1 MVFGRSMP
9 GGFMP
14 GANEPCPMPKL
25 TYASASARCQ
35 ASSPRDR
42 PPASGRKSYWPGGKA
57 FSSTTVFLASRS
69 QTSRN
74 VCSSLPGID
83 EYSPLKVGRIP
94 RNKLTARPAPTS
106 DRNNHLISEWCT
118 RRHMSVLERCGSNQI
133 VATAKAARDGQEKH
147 DSANGTRA
155 GEFPDR
161 RPTRRRNARTL
172 ARPPHS
178 CMEHQRRR

>member
-1 MVFGRSMP
+1 MP

-35 ASSPRDR
+35 ASSPSDR

-106 DRNNHLISEWCT
+106 DRNTHLISEWCT
-118 RRHMSVLERCGSNQI
+118 RRHMSVLERCGSNQLI
-133 VATAKAARDGQEKH
+133 ATGQSCPRWPRSEEHTSELQSLAYLVCRLLLEKKKKK
-147 DSANGTRA
+147 
-155 GEFPDR
+155 
-161 RPTRRRNARTL
+161 RNI
-172 ARPPHS
+172 
-178 CMEHQRRR
+178 

>member
-1 MVFGRSMP
+1 IVFGRSMP

-35 ASSPRDR
+35 ASSPSER

-83 EYSPLKVGRIP
+83 EYSPLKVG
-94 RNKLTARPAPTS
+94 TS
-106 DRNNHLISEWCT
+106 DRNDHLISAWCT
-118 RRHMSVLERCGSNQI
+118 RRHMSVLERCGSNQL

-147 DSANGTRA
+147 DSANGHA
-155 GEFPDR
+155 
-161 RPTRRRNARTL
+161 
-172 ARPPHS
+172 S
-178 CMEHQRRR
+178 W

>member
-1 MVFGRSMP
+1 MP

-35 ASSPRDR
+35 ASSPSDR

-94 RNKLTARPAPTS
+94 RNKLTARPAPTLGAALQHS
-106 DRNNHLISEWCT
+106 LSRKT
-118 RRHMSVLERCGSNQI
+118 
-133 VATAKAARDGQEKH
+133 ATPDSITDYLAFRYSSRDG
-147 DSANGTRA
+147 
-155 GEFPDR
+155 DR
-161 RPTRRRNARTL
+161 RKTL
-172 ARPPHS
+172 VRG
-178 CMEHQRRR
+178 